1 MTAIADMKTV
11 LTALQKGEIDLEGL
25 FQAGSNDT
33 FLVTLRHAPD
43 GFTAKAVYKPQ
54 RGEYPLWDFPEGSLS
69 RREVAAFLVSQALGW
84 ELVPPTVYR
93 RAGPYGA
100 GSLQLFI
107 DHDPEYHY
115 FSFRPEHRARLRP
128 VAAFDVIINNADRKG
143 GHILIDANDHLWL
156 IDHGV
161 CFHEEDK
168 LRTVIWDFAGQPLPN
183 SLANDLKRLAS
194 QLEHPEDKTTHLL
207 AQLLSADET
216 KAMAMRIE
224 DLLAMG
230 CFPAPHPDRRPYP
243 WPPV

>member
-1 MTAIADMKTV
+1 MTAIADIKSV

-33 FLVTLRHAPD
+33 FLVTLHYEPD

-54 RGEYPLWDFPEGSLS
+54 RGETPLWDFPEGSLS

-93 RAGPYGA
+93 RTGPYGP

-107 DHDPEYHY
+107 NHDPEYHY
-115 FSFRPEHRARLRP
+115 FSFRPEHRVRLRP

-143 GHILIDANDHLWL
+143 GHVLIDANDHLWL

-168 LRTVIWDFAGQPLPN
+168 LRTVIWDFAGQPLPDP
-183 SLANDLKRLAS
+183 LANDLKRFSS
-194 QLEHPEDKTTHLL
+194 QLQDHEDKTTHLL
-207 AQLLSADET
+207 TQLLSAEENM
-216 KAMAMRIE
+216 AMAMRIK
-224 DLLAMG
+224 DLLAKG

>member
-1 MTAIADMKTV
+1 MTAIADLKSV
-11 LTALQKGEIDLEGL
+11 LTALQKGDIDLEGL

-33 FLVTLRHAPD
+33 FLVTLRYVPD

-54 RGEYPLWDFPEGSLS
+54 RGENPLWDFPEGSLS

-93 RAGPYGA
+93 RIGPYGP

-107 DHDPEYHY
+107 EHDPEYHY
-115 FSFRPEHRARLRP
+115 FSFSLEHRARLRAA
-128 VAAFDVIINNADRKG
+128 AAFDVIINNADRKG
-143 GHILIDANDHLWL
+143 GHVLFDGNDHMWL

-168 LRTVIWDFAGQPLPN
+168 LRTVIWDFSGQPLPE
-183 SLANDLKRLAS
+183 SLTNDLKCLSS
-194 QLEHPEDKTTHLL
+194 QLHNPEDKTTHLL
-207 AQLLSADET
+207 AQLLSPEEN
-216 KAMAMRIE
+216 KSLAMRIDE
-224 DLLAMG
+224 LVAKGL
-230 CFPAPHPDRRPYP
+230 FPAPHPDRRPYP